1 MAVELYFFQPLGT
14 NSGRVFLALLEKGVP
29 FLERELDGL
38 AFEHLRPEYLAINPR
53 GQVPALVHDDRPLT
67 EGAPICEY
75 IDEAFRG
82 PPLRPGALDERCIMR
97 RWCRYLDVDL
107 GRAVMMIHWNRI
119 VPTFVGPRSREEVQS
134 IIARVPDPDRRDA
147 WRRAYLQETTPE
159 ELAESRRRIEAAAA
173 RIEQALARTPWLAG
187 RAFSLADID
196 LLSFY
201 AFLARWSPEFIN
213 ERATPR
219 TMDWIGR
226 TEERPA
232 VRELRARSRMPQR
245 PPLPER
251 AAASASG

>member
-1 MAVELYFFQPLGT
+1 MSVELYFFQPLGT

-38 AFEHLRPEYLAINPR
+38 TFEHLRPEYLAINPR
-53 GQVPALVHDDRPLT
+53 GQVPTLVHDGRPLT

-82 PPLRPGALDERCIMR
+82 PPLRPADLDERCNMR

-119 VPTFVGPRSREEVQS
+119 VPAFVGARSPEEVQHL
-134 IIARVPDPDRRDA
+134 IARVPDPDRQRA
-147 WRRAYLQETTPE
+147 WRRAYLQETAPE
-159 ELAESRRRIEAAAA
+159 ELTESRRRIEAGSE
-173 RIEQALARTPWLAG
+173 RIEQALARTAWLAG
-187 RAFSLADID
+187 PSFSLADID

-201 AFLARWSPEFIN
+201 AFLAKWTPEIVN

-219 TMDWIGR
+219 TMEWIDR
-226 TEERPA
+226 MEERPA
-232 VRELRARSRMPQR
+232 VRELRARSHMPQR
-245 PPLPER
+245 PPMLER
-251 AAASASG
+251 MAATARG

>member
-29 FLERELDGL
+29 FIERELDGL

-53 GQVPALVHDDRPLT
+53 GQVPALVHDGTPLT

-75 IDEAFRG
+75 IDEAFAG
-82 PPLRPGALDERCIMR
+82 PPLRPAHLEERCRMR

-119 VPTFVGPRSREEVQS
+119 VPAFVGTRSPEEVEQ
-134 IIARVPDPDRRDA
+134 IIERVPDPDRRRA
-147 WRRAYLQETTPE
+147 WRRAYLQQTPQE
-159 ELAESRRRIEAAAA
+159 ELAESHRRIEDGS
-173 RIEQALARTPWLAG
+173 RCIEQALSRAPWLAG
-187 RAFSLADID
+187 GSFSLADID

-201 AFLARWSPEFIN
+201 AFLAKWSPDLVN

-219 TMDWIGR
+219 TIEWINR
-226 TEERPA
+226 MEERPA

-245 PPLPER
+245 PVMLER
-251 AAASASG
+251 AAAAGPG